1 MIEKHDQG
9 IKKMNSECEI
19 QTTIARIEKM
29 ESYFDTIQEIM
40 SDNPERLKNDSSI
53 IAMLDELIDYY
64 ENGQWLRDYECDERG
79 ELPSALKRGVL
90 SEDGVYNL
98 ISDVAAFMDSSDD
111 V

>member
-1 MIEKHDQG
+1 
-9 IKKMNSECEI
+9 MNNECEI
-19 QTTIARIEKM
+19 QATIARIEKM
-29 ESYFDTIQEIM
+29 ESYFDTIQEIV
-40 SDNPERLKNDSSI
+40 SDNPDRLKNDSSI
-53 IAMLDELIDYY
+53 ITMLDELMDYY

-98 ISDVAAFMDSSDD
+98 ISDIVTFSDLSED